1 MKIDID
7 HLCKLSRLSI
17 DEDKKELFANQMS
30 DIVDMVAKIPAIE
43 DEISFLDEKNPMEL
57 REDVINTSLT
67 REAVLAN
74 APDKQAGCIVVP
86 KIIESED

>member
-17 DEDKKELFANQMS
+17 DEDKRELFANQMS
-30 DIVDMVAKIPAIE
+30 DIVDMVAKLPPIE
-43 DEISFLDEKNPMEL
+43 DEISFLDENNPMEL
-57 REDVINTSLT
+57 RHDEIRPSLQ
-67 REAVLAN
+67 RDEILAI
-74 APDKQAGCIVVP
+74 APDRQAGCIVVP

>member
-17 DEDKKELFANQMS
+17 AEEKRELFANQMS
-30 DIVDMVAKIPAIE
+30 DIVEMAAKLPPMK

-57 REDVINTSLT
+57 REDVIRPSLQ
-67 REAVLAN
+67 RDVLLSI
-74 APDKQAGCIVVP
+74 APDTQAGCVVVP
-86 KIIESED
+86 KIIERED

>member
-17 DEDKKELFANQMS
+17 DEDKKEAFAQQMS
-30 DIVDMVAKIPAIE
+30 SIVDMVANLPAID
-43 DEISFLDEKNPMEL
+43 DELSFLDESHPMEL
-57 REDVINTSLT
+57 REDVIRPSLK
-67 REAVLAN
+67 REEILAI